1 MVDSWKF
8 KLSDLLL
15 VKLSFEVKACLVCL
29 FVVEIS
35 KKKVFRNTSGRWFK
49 IYIIIL
55 SSLFASV

>member
-35 KKKVFRNTSGRWFK
+35 KKKYFGTPLVGGSKF
-49 IYIIIL
+49 I
-55 SSLFASV
+55 